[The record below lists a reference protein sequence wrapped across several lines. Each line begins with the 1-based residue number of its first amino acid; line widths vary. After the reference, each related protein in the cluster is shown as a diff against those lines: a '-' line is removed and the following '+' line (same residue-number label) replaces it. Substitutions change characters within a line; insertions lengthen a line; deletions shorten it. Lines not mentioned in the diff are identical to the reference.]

1 MFLKSLLFSIALL
14 FSPIVA
20 QEYSIKKISNT
31 EIVRL
36 KISESTKIWTC
47 FDENKY
53 REIAELSINS
63 KFNDSLLSNYIVRLN
78 NCQSNVSDLKLQL
91 NLSQENN
98 DILKNQNYVVLDALN
113 TTSKKLQEQKIKT
126 MVYSAVS
133 GVVGFSIGAIVVMIA
148 GN

>member
-1 MFLKSLLFSIALL
+1 MFLKSILFSIALL

-36 KISESTKIWTC
+36 KISESAKMWTC

-113 TTSKKLQEQKIKT
+113 KESKKLQEQKIKT
-126 MVYSAVS
+126 IIYSAVT
-133 GVVGFSIGAIVVMIA
+133 GVVGVSAGIIFMAIV
-148 GN
+148 GT